1 MAYLVIVSLLW
12 AFSFGLIKNQLAGLD
27 ANFIAA
33 ARLLISLLVFLPFL
47 RCKGL
52 PRKQRD
58 ALMLAGAVQYGIM
71 YVAYNYSFQY
81 LKAYE
86 VALFTIFT
94 PIYVTL
100 INDVIQRRFHRLSL
114 AATILA
120 VAGTAFMKRGGG
132 LQSQILVG
140 FLIVQISNLGFAFGQ
155 VYYKKVMAALPG
167 NKFSNLQVFGLLYL
181 GGFLTAGL
189 SAAVFSPWQ
198 QFSITSNQVL
208 VLLYLGA
215 ISSGVGFFL
224 WNVGARKVHTG
235 TLAIFNDLKIP
246 LAVTVSLVFF
256 GEKADL
262 LNLIVGGGVVL
273 GALLLNEWG
282 IKRHEKR
289 SLQTGEA

>member
-1 MAYLVIVSLLW
+1 MAYLFIVSLIW

-33 ARLLISLLVFLPFL
+33 ARLLISLAVFLPFL
-47 RCKGL
+47 RVKKL
-52 PRKQRD
+52 PRKQST
-58 ALMLAGAVQYGIM
+58 ALLLAGAVQYGIM

-100 INDVIQRRFHRLSL
+100 INDAIQRRFHRLSL
-114 AATILA
+114 VATLLA

-155 VYYKKVMAALPG
+155 VYYKKVMAALPEK
-167 NKFSNLQVFGLLYL
+167 KFSDLQVFGLLYL

-189 SAAVFSPWQ
+189 SAAVFTPWQ
-198 QFSITSNQVL
+198 QFSISPNQIM
-208 VLLYLGA
+208 VLLYLGG
-215 ISSGVGFFL
+215 ISSGLGFFL

-235 TLAIFNDLKIP
+235 TLAVFNDLKIP
-246 LAVTVSLVFF
+246 LAVTVSLVIF

-282 IKRHEKR
+282 VKRQKQR
-289 SLQTGEA
+289 SLQASEV

>member
-1 MAYLVIVSLLW
+1 MAYLFIVSLVW

-33 ARLLISLLVFLPFL
+33 SRLLISLLVFLPFL
-47 RCKGL
+47 RVKGL
-52 PRKQRD
+52 PRKQSS
-58 ALMLAGAVQYGIM
+58 ALLLAGAVQYGIM

-100 INDVIQRRFHRLSL
+100 INDAIQRRFHRLSL
-114 AATILA
+114 VATILA
-120 VAGTAFMKRGGG
+120 VAGTAFMKRGGE
-132 LQSQILVG
+132 LQSEILVG

-155 VYYKKVMAALPG
+155 IYYKKIMAALPEK
-167 NKFSNLQVFGLLYL
+167 KFSNLQVFGLLYL

-189 SAAVFSPWQ
+189 SAAVFTPWR
-198 QFSITSNQVL
+198 QFSIIPSQVL

-215 ISSGVGFFL
+215 ISSGVCFFL

-235 TLAIFNDLKIP
+235 TLAVFNDLKIP

-256 GEKADL
+256 GETANL

-273 GALLLNEWG
+273 AALLLNEWG
-282 IKRHEKR
+282 VKRQERR
-289 SLQTGEA
+289 SLQASEV